1 MLLSATGR
9 DKKISIHNINIK
21 EDYLTIWLWFN
32 RDLNSNLI
40 IYSLEFLILYLRVYT
55 QSYLQTFQTRDNY
68 IQTKVNGINTASSL
82 INYIYAEREAIY
94 KSLIKL

>member
-40 IYSLEFLILYLRVYT
+40 ILHEWS
-55 QSYLQTFQTRDNY
+55 
-68 IQTKVNGINTASSL
+68 
-82 INYIYAEREAIY
+82 EREEREEVEI
-94 KSLIKL
+94 S